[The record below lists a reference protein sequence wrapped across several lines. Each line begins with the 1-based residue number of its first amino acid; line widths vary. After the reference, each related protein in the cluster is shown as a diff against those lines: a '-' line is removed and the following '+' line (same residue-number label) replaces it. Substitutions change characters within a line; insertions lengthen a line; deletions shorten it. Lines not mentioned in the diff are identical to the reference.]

1 MPRLAGKT
9 ALVTA
14 AGQGIGKA
22 SAELFAEEGARVI
35 ATDINETA
43 LRDLGECRT
52 RRLDVT
58 DKAAIDNLATE
69 LGAVDVLFNCAGY
82 VADGPILAC
91 TEDDWDFSFELN
103 VKSMYQMIKA
113 FLPAML
119 AAGGG
124 SIINMASVVGSV
136 TAAPNRFVYGASKAA
151 VIGMT
156 KSVALDYI
164 KQGIR
169 CNAVCPGTVDT
180 PSLRER
186 LNAFNDPVRARRD
199 FENRQPLGRLAA
211 AGEIAGLVLYLASD
225 ESSYTTGAVIP
236 VDGGWSV

>member
-1 MPRLAGKT
+1 MARLSGKT

-22 SAELFAEEGARVI
+22 TAELFSGEGADVI
-35 ATDINETA
+35 ATDINEAGLQAIT
-43 LRDLGECRT
+43 GCRT

-58 DKAAIDNLATE
+58 DKAAIEALAAE
-69 LGAVDVLFNCAGY
+69 LGAVDILFNCAGY

-91 TEDDWDFSFELN
+91 AEDDWDFSFELN
-103 VKSMYQMIKA
+103 VTSMYHMIKA

-119 AAGGG
+119 VAGGG

-136 TAAPNRFVYGASKAA
+136 TAAPNRFVYGATKAA

-156 KSVALDYI
+156 KSIALDYVR
-164 KQGIR
+164 QGIR

-180 PSLRER
+180 PSLQER
-186 LNAFNDPVRARRD
+186 LNAFDDPVRARRE

-211 AGEIAGLVLYLASD
+211 AEEIAGLVLYLASD